1 MKKTKKALAFAA
13 ALIFLFAVFS
23 VTAFAYENEKEESD
37 AAFGF
42 VEDFSQIIPP
52 ESGVEISEDEL
63 MESIGF
69 EGILASVLGG
79 IRGEKPELIS
89 FFLMVLGFAVLCAIC
104 DTLSFS
110 SGPLERTAGVGVLV
124 VMSLSVYPKLYS
136 IFQTVTESLESVN
149 SFFGTAL
156 PVLTAITA
164 ASGSVKTAGVQAMN
178 MNIALGIAG
187 GLAVKVLLPL
197 SSSLLAL
204 ALISSFGD
212 GGVASVSRGIKH
224 MFTVGLGII
233 TAVSSAAIAL
243 QTVIASASDSAA
255 LRAARYAAGG
265 LIPVVGSSVSSAL
278 STLAGGLAY
287 AKSTVGVASISVILA
302 LSLTPLILLLLYRMV
317 FGVAVLFLEYVDI
330 PRGVRCFS
338 AYKTALDSLI
348 AVYVMSIIVCIIQ
361 LIVFMKGG
369 ASAA

>member
-1 MKKTKKALAFAA
+1 MKKRALLF
-13 ALIFLFAVFS
+13 ALIFPALILSFS
-23 VTAFAYENEKEESD
+23 ITAFAYESEEKADTVSDFLEE
-37 AAFGF
+37 FT
-42 VEDFSQIIPP
+42 QIIPP
-52 ESGVEISEDEL
+52 ESDVTLGEDEL
-63 MESIGF
+63 IESIGF
-69 EGILASVLGG
+69 DGMLSSVLST
-79 IRGEKPELIS
+79 IRGEGSELIS
-89 FFLMVLGFAVLCAIC
+89 FFLMVLGFAVLCVIC
-104 DTLSFS
+104 DTVSFS
-110 SGPLERTAGVGVLV
+110 SQSIERTAGVGVLV
-124 VMSLSVYPKLYS
+124 IMSLSVYPKMYS
-136 IFQTVTESLESVN
+136 IFETVAESLESVN

-187 GLAVKVLLPL
+187 GVAVKVLLPL
-197 SSSLLAL
+197 SSALLAL

-287 AKSTVGVASISVILA
+287 AKSTVGVASIAVIFA
-302 LSLTPLILLLLYRMV
+302 LSVSPLILMLLYRMIFTV
-317 FGVAVLFLEYVDI
+317 VVLFLEYVDN

-348 AVYVMSIIVCIIQ
+348 AVYVMSILVCIIQ

-369 ASAA
+369 ASAV